1 MSHCLRGSKN
11 AFGVIP
17 WLDHGIQKTIKNT
30 KIISILH
37 WIPLQA
43 RGGGGMTWVE
53 IDPRKPNLRRNDIE
67 CIP

>member
-11 AFGVIP
+11 AFGVIT

-43 RGGGGMTWVE
+43 RGGDEHG
-53 IDPRKPNLRRNDIE
+53 
-67 CIP
+67 